1 MKKTNKLTHFITTAL
16 SLLLMLAVLSTA
28 TYAWYTVVNRASG
41 NSITFTAAIN
51 EGGGDLAIGWS
62 IADTTSFS
70 LNFDEPDNSLYPMI
84 PRNMPIINTTLINDF
99 VIGNFNSSNQT
110 KNTLEEWICSVAGQN
125 VNPHICSGN
134 SAVQTQNYF
143 YLINRN
149 DTYDLEVSV
158 IYDIVGADLG
168 NKLRVAMFVGTTP
181 INQVFKGIMSN
192 NEFIHYGDIV
202 QGQKVSEIPIM
213 TGAYKPTTEIIFRIP
228 KGEPVLVT
236 LVAWLDGVIMTDDDA
251 EKEVSFGIRFDG
263 IAIQ

>member
-1 MKKTNKLTHFITTAL
+1 MKKTNKLAHFITTVV
-16 SLLLMLAVLSTA
+16 SLLMMLAVLSTA

-41 NSITFTAAIN
+41 NSISFTAAIN

-70 LNFDEPDNSLYPMI
+70 LNFDEPNNSLYPMI
-84 PRNMPIINTTLINDF
+84 PRNMPAIDTTLINDF

-110 KNTLEEWICSVAGQN
+110 KNTLEEWICSVAGQD

-134 SAVQTQNYF
+134 SDVETQNHF

-149 DTYDLEVSV
+149 DTYNLEISV
-158 IYDIVGADLG
+158 IYDITGADLG

-181 INQVFKGIMSN
+181 GNQVLKGIMSN
-192 NEFIHYGDIV
+192 NENIHYGAIV
-202 QGQKVSEIPIM
+202 QGQKVTDIPTM
-213 TGAYKPTTEIIFRIP
+213 TGVYKPTIEIIFSIP
-228 KGEPVLVT
+228 NGEAVLVT

-251 EKEVSFGIRFDG
+251 EKDVEFGIRFDG